1 MPKKSM
7 RSRSRSR
14 RGGVWPFDSSSTG
27 SSSTDSSST
36 GSSWG
41 DWFSGKKN
49 EQGSTG
55 YGSTGYGSTGYGSTG
70 YGSTGYGSTGTG
82 YQQPVNTGYG
92 YGGKKGKRRRSMRG
106 GYSDNI
112 SLNNLASTAEPISG
126 VPTATA
132 QLVGGRTRRRR
143 RHRHNKSCKH
153 RKH

>member
-14 RGGVWPFDSSSTG
+14 RGGIWPFDSDTQ
-27 SSSTDSSST
+27 DSSST
-36 GSSWG
+36 GSSWYSNLNPFG
-41 DWFSGKKN
+41 SKKP
-49 EQGSTG
+49 E
-55 YGSTGYGSTGYGSTG
+55 YGSTAYGSTSNGMGMGMDNS
-70 YGSTGYGSTGTG
+70 
-82 YQQPVNTGYG
+82 QQPYNTGYG
-92 YGGKKGKRRRSMRG
+92 MGGKKGKRRRSMRG

-126 VPTATA
+126 VPTASA
-132 QLVGGRTRRRR
+132 HQYVGGRTRRRR